1 MLEDGRNVACVLS
14 VDRAEI
20 KILVAKADEEP
31 MFPDG
36 GRTIADDGSETFVR

>member
-1 MLEDGRNVACVLS
+1 MLQDGRNVACVLS

-20 KILVAKADEEP
+20 KVLVTEADEEP

-36 GRTIADDGSETFVR
+36 GRTIADDWSETFVR